1 MGIKANGIS
10 SFDRAVDSWK
20 VSVEDAVLYSLGVL
34 GEKCVKEA
42 RSNHEGTGKTR
53 RKEYTNRSGNL
64 TSSMGYVIAKDGVV
78 IRQQGFETVLEGS
91 EGSAAGPVF
100 AAGIAE
106 RYRNGYALI
115 VVAGMNYAA
124 YVADKGYNVLDSA
137 ELLAEREA
145 KKMLKDLG
153 IER

>member
-42 RSNHEGTGKTR
+42 REHHS
-53 RKEYTNRSGNL
+53 YTNRSGNL